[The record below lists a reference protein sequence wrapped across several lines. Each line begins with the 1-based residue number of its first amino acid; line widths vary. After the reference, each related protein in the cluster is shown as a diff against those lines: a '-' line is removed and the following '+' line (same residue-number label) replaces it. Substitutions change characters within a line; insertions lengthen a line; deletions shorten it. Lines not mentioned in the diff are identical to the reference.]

1 MERRGGA
8 GATHPSGVSATAD
21 AALVAP
27 APTQHVSRKYRTRIF
42 HLSALEIN
50 RISSTSIAGSYRN
63 QDR

>member
-27 APTQHVSRKYRTRIF
+27 APCTSRIQKVSDADSLLIF
-42 HLSALEIN
+42 ASYKPDQF
-50 RISSTSIAGSYRN
+50 SIGH
-63 QDR
+63 